1 MLLFPFII
9 FHTSQWIFDD
19 PYFYH
24 EGGSMEN
31 RTKLLQWHPAFF
43 AGIQVDLDAENSE
56 LSYINEHQLG
66 TKPKQID
73 VIVLKKNDNYR
84 IRKNIGR
91 IFRKFNI
98 IEYKGPTDYL
108 SIDDFYNGYAYAYLY
123 KIDTA
128 TVDERKIRDI
138 TLTFATTKYPQK
150 LIKHL
155 EWVQCYKIRNVSPG
169 IYYICGDI
177 IPIQIVVLSQL
188 PLEENL
194 WLRVLSN
201 KLDDPEIIDRML
213 QEYEQHRD
221 NPLYSSI
228 VEIVVQANQLSFQK
242 EGSTMSETLEAIIN
256 EKLDARE
263 KRGHDRGVL
272 ETCREHACG
281 MYAIGM
287 SVEQIALVTNASVET
302 VHEWLNNKGA

>member
-9 FHTSQWIFDD
+9 FHTSQWIFDN

-56 LSYINEHQLG
+56 LSYVNEHQLG

-73 VIVLKKNDNYR
+73 VIVLKKNDNYQ

-98 IEYKGPTDYL
+98 IEYKSPTDYL

-138 TLTFATTKYPQK
+138 TLTFATTQYPQK

-228 VEIVVQANQLSFQK
+228 VEIVVQANQLSYDL
-242 EGSTMSETLEAIIN
+242 SEF
-256 EKLDARE
+256 
-263 KRGHDRGVL
+263 
-272 ETCREHACG
+272 
-281 MYAIGM
+281 
-287 SVEQIALVTNASVET
+287 
-302 VHEWLNNKGA
+302 

>member
-1 MLLFPFII
+1 
-9 FHTSQWIFDD
+9 
-19 PYFYH
+19 
-24 EGGSMEN
+24 MEN

-43 AGIQVDLDAENSE
+43 AGIQVDLDAEKSE
-56 LSYINEHQLG
+56 LAYDNEYQLG

-73 VIVLKKNDNYR
+73 VIILKKNDDYQ

-91 IFRKFNI
+91 IFRKYNI
-98 IEYKGPTDYL
+98 IEYKSPSDYL

-123 KIDTA
+123 KIDTV
-128 TVDERKIRDI
+128 TVDERKICDI

-150 LIKHL
+150 LMKHL
-155 EWVQCYKIRNVSPG
+155 KWVQRYKIQNVSPG
-169 IYYICGDI
+169 IYYLCGDI

-201 KLDDPEIIDRML
+201 KLDDPKIIERML
-213 QEYEQHRD
+213 REYEQHKD

-228 VEIVVQANQLSFQK
+228 VEIVAQANQLLFRQ
-242 EGSTMSETLEAIIN
+242 EGSIMSETLEAIIN

-263 KRGHDRGVL
+263 KKGHDNA
-272 ETCREHACG
+272 CREHARS
-281 MYAIGM
+281 MYRIGM
-287 SVEQIALVTNASVET
+287 SIEQIALVTNASIET
-302 VHEWLNNKGA
+302 VTEWINNKGA

>member
-9 FHTSQWIFDD
+9 FHTSQWIFDN

-98 IEYKGPTDYL
+98 IEYKSPTDYL

-138 TLTFATTKYPQK
+138 TLTFATTQYPQK